1 MSLRDSQM
9 PSLHK
14 PLWHVCMDEIQGE
27 MRKPEL
33 REEDREWEK
42 RKEEAGGRETG
53 EADKEREF

>member
-1 MSLRDSQM
+1 M